1 MERISLKYKY
11 LPTLKIVNLRNSCST
26 TSPVALPV
34 FEQKSSQVVWSC
46 ISEHA
51 QKDFSPNR
59 NEQLS
64 SYSITELKHK
74 EKPGMFLPGTTPR
87 LVLNYSNCR
96 HEWKGFPSLT
106 FPATPLHNSCLDPR
120 KKPRYNKHPE
130 YSNLLHASEEDH
142 SFLPKTQ
149 LSSGR
154 STTEVQIFLSE
165 NSYHSSVTGEHWNYQ
180 LKDPISDTQFSSPPN
195 CVDSPV
201 QS

>member
-11 LPTLKIVNLRNSCST
+11 LPTLKTVNLRNSCSS
-26 TSPVALPV
+26 TSPMALPV
-34 FEQKSSQVVWSC
+34 FELKSSQVVWSC

-51 QKDFSPNR
+51 QRDFSADR

-74 EKPGMFLPGTTPR
+74 EKPGMFLPWTTPR

-96 HEWKGFPSLT
+96 HAWKGFPSLT
-106 FPATPLHNSCLDPR
+106 FPTTPLHNGCLGLR

-142 SFLPKTQ
+142 SFLRKTQ
-149 LSSGR
+149 LSSWR
-154 STTEVQIFLSE
+154 SKTEVQTFLRIHTIPVSLE
-165 NSYHSSVTGEHWNYQ
+165 STGTA
-180 LKDPISDTQFSSPPN
+180 S
-195 CVDSPV
+195 
-201 QS
+201 